1 MPTPSPAPSPAPAD
15 KPLTAR
21 QQRFVDLMLLEDN
34 AAEAARRAG
43 YRPLAAK
50 HTARKLLARPNVQ
63 AALAAGREARTA
75 PLSRDAVLEELRAIA
90 FSNLLDYVAGGS
102 SGGRIE
108 LDLSKLTRAQAAGFR
123 ELSVDETWD
132 RKTGRHRRQIR
143 VRMGSKVF
151 ALSRLLGALERLE
164 GGAREAGAQVT
175 PAVHRRAAKDSPKDH
190 PGATECPP
198 PGHRRSGASR

>member
-1 MPTPSPAPSPAPAD
+1 MPTPSPAD

-21 QQRFVDLMLLEDN
+21 QQRFVDLMLHEDN

-63 AALAAGREARTA
+63 AALEAGRDARTA
-75 PLSRDAVLEELRAIA
+75 PLTRDTVLEELRAIA
-90 FSNLLDYVAGGS
+90 FSNLLDYVAVGHAGQ
-102 SGGRIE
+102 RLE

-123 ELSVDETWD
+123 ELTVDETW
-132 RKTGRHRRQIR
+132 KAGTHRRQIR
-143 VRMGSKVF
+143 VRMGAKVF

-164 GGAREAGAQVT
+164 GSRLEGAPPARETGAKDL
-175 PAVHRRAAKDSPKDH
+175 PEGDRRAAKVSPTGDRR
-190 PGATECPP
+190 ATGSPP
-198 PGHRRSGASR
+198 PGHRRSQASL